1 MRTNTIWNICWLF
14 ISLLFMSLFV
24 GVALNMQ
31 TEYINI
37 VFPTLVLMFFL
48 FMLTYL
54 VSMSIN
60 RKHEQQNS
68 TNMEDNSHD
77 CR

>member
-14 ISLLFMSLFV
+14 ISLLFIGLFV

-37 VFPTLVLMFFL
+37 VFPTLVLVFFL
-48 FMLTYL
+48 FMLTY
-54 VSMSIN
+54 
-60 RKHEQQNS
+60 
-68 TNMEDNSHD
+68 
-77 CR
+77 